1 MTFGEKLLKLRKES
15 GLSQEGL
22 AEKLEVSRQA
32 VSRWENEGILPDCPN
47 LLALS
52 RLFGVSTDYLL
63 NDGYQSDQD
72 LPAVRSTRDLLEG
85 EKRRQSTTILLA
97 GLHAVIL
104 MLALGCWAAWQR
116 PFPVA
121 LCAAAALG
129 DIVYFEAWL
138 RRGPAGEGEVR
149 VLRRRY
155 YRLSVWFFA
164 WFPVRWGCV
173 FMGHFWPRPV
183 NALTIGAVT
192 VGTWLLV
199 CGAVWFLLREKR

>member
-1 MTFGEKLLKLRKES
+1 MTFGEKLFALRKEA

-22 AEKLEVSRQA
+22 AEKLDVSRQA

-63 NDGYQSDQD
+63 HDDYQSDGD
-72 LPAVRSTRDLLEG
+72 LPAVRRTEDRLTG
-85 EKRRQSTTILLA
+85 VRQRESTTILLA

-104 MLALGCWAAWQR
+104 LLAMGTWAAWQH
-116 PFPVA
+116 PLPVA

-129 DIVYFEAWL
+129 DILYFEFWL
-138 RRGPAGEGEVR
+138 RRSPAETAEAR
-149 VLRRRY
+149 SLRRRY

-164 WFPVRWGCV
+164 WFPMRWGCV
-173 FMGHFWPRPV
+173 FLFHFWPRSISSI
-183 NALTIGAVT
+183 AIGAV
-192 VGTWLLV
+192 VSGAWLLLCV
-199 CGAVWFLLREKR
+199 ATWWLLREKR